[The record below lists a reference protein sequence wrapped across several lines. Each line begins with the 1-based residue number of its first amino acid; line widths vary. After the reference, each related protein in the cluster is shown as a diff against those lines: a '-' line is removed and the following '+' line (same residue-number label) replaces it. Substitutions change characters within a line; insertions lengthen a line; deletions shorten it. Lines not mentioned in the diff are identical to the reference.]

1 MARQLLKLRR
11 FLSVTTATV
20 LLLPA
25 AALGDCALDCSWC
38 STKGETLK
46 CKFDLMTEEGQKTID
61 ELQQPPYKDLLPP
74 AQLEGLKKA
83 RGNMDRSKNRLKPDD
98 FHLMAKKKA
107 TACQWVESS
116 EPGAQHN
123 DDGICIPDPPDNEDC
138 AEVIGDGIG
147 NDDGI
152 CRPRKGK
159 KREVCV
165 QICDEEAVLLDESN
179 VDDDTVAELDGIFD
193 NMARHSREV
202 NDGLSQAGPDLL
214 AAPLVA
220 GSNNPCDIDAQ
231 GLTRTNDVLKALAR
245 GAATGARGGAEI
257 AERFCDQ
264 LVAANC
270 GACCAPG
277 EAVAGAL
284 EAASTAIDIIEETIN
299 SATIDAA
306 LACVKAIKTTAGNSN
321 ATLLQIQSSLA
332 AAQEEQDEILR
343 LLTTPLGQRG
353 TSK

>member
-1 MARQLLKLRR
+1 MVRQFYELRR
-11 FLSVTTATV
+11 LLAATI
-20 LLLPA
+20 LTILILPLV
-25 AALGDCALDCSWC
+25 ALGDCALDCSWC

-46 CKFDLMTEEGQKTID
+46 CKFDLMTKEGQKTID
-61 ELQQPPYKDLLPP
+61 ELQQPPYNDLLPP

-83 RGNMDRSKNRLKPDD
+83 RDNMDRGKDRLKADD
-98 FHLMAKKKA
+98 FHLMAQKRA
-107 TACQWVESS
+107 TACQWVESTA
-116 EPGAQHN
+116 PGARHN
-123 DDGICIPDPPDNEDC
+123 DDGVCDLKHEDC
-138 AEVIGDGIG
+138 AEVPDDGIG

-152 CRPRKGK
+152 CKPLNGK

-165 QICDEEAVLLDESN
+165 QICDEEAVLLDESS
-179 VDDDTVAELDGIFD
+179 VDDDTAAELEGIFD
-193 NMARHSREV
+193 NLAQHSKEV
-202 NDGLSQAGPDLL
+202 SEGLPQAAMGLL
-214 AAPLVA
+214 ATPHVRNL
-220 GSNNPCDIDAQ
+220 SDPCEIDAQ
-231 GLTRTNDVLKALAR
+231 GLSRTNDTLKALAR
-245 GAATGARGGAEI
+245 GAATGARGGADI

-284 EAASTAIDIIEETIN
+284 EAASTAIDLIEETIN

-306 LACVKAIKTTAGNSN
+306 LACVKAIKTTSGNSN
-321 ATLLQIQSSLA
+321 AKLELIQLHLD
-332 AAQEEQDEILR
+332 AAQAEQAEILR

>member
-1 MARQLLKLRR
+1 MVRQFHKLQRLLTVTIAT
-11 FLSVTTATV
+11 FLI
-20 LLLPA
+20 LPLV
-25 AALGDCALDCSWC
+25 ALGDCALDCSWC

-61 ELQQPPYKDLLPP
+61 ELQQPPYNGLLPP

-83 RGNMDRSKNRLKPDD
+83 RDNMDRGKDRLKADD
-98 FHLMAKKKA
+98 FHLMAKKKD
-107 TACQWVESS
+107 TACQWVESTTA
-116 EPGAQHN
+116 GARHN
-123 DDGICIPDPPDNEDC
+123 DDGVCDLQHEDC
-138 AEVIGDGIG
+138 AEVPDDGIG

-152 CRPRKGK
+152 CKPLHGK

-179 VDDDTVAELDGIFD
+179 VDDDTVAELEGIFD
-193 NMARHSREV
+193 NLAKHSKEV
-202 NDGLSQAGPDLL
+202 NNGLPQAARSLL
-214 AAPLVA
+214 AAPLI
-220 GSNNPCDIDAQ
+220 GDPNDPCEIDAQ
-231 GLTRTNDVLKALAR
+231 GLSRTNDTLKALAR

-264 LVAANC
+264 LAAANC

-284 EAASTAIDIIEETIN
+284 EAASTAIELIEETIN

-306 LACVKAIKTTAGNSN
+306 LACVKDIKTTSGNSN
-321 ATLLQIQSSLA
+321 ARLVLIQSNLD
-332 AAQEEQDEILR
+332 AAQAEQAEILR
-343 LLTTPLGQRG
+343 LLTTPLGQRE

>member
-1 MARQLLKLRR
+1 MARQFLTLRR
-11 FLSVTTATV
+11 LLSVTISAF

-38 STKGETLK
+38 STKGEMLK

-74 AQLEGLKKA
+74 AQVEGLKKA
-83 RGNMDRSKNRLKPDD
+83 RDNMGRGKDRLKPDD

-116 EPGAQHN
+116 ASNAQHN
-123 DDGICIPDPPDNEDC
+123 GDGICELKREDC
-138 AEVIGDGIG
+138 AEVPDDGIG

-152 CRPRKGK
+152 CHPLNGK

-165 QICDEEAVLLDESN
+165 QICDEEAVLLDEAN

-193 NMARHSREV
+193 NLAKHSKEV
-202 NDGLSQAGPDLL
+202 NEGLAQAGPNLL
-214 AAPLVA
+214 AVPLVGDA
-220 GSNNPCDIDAQ
+220 NNPCDIDAQ
-231 GLTRTNDVLKALAR
+231 GLSRTNDTLKALAR

-257 AERFCDQ
+257 SERFCDQ

-284 EAASTAIDIIEETIN
+284 EAAATAIDIIEETIN

-321 ATLLQIQSSLA
+321 AMLLQIQSSLD
-332 AAQEEQDEILR
+332 AAQTEQAEIVR